1 MDLGQTIASDA
12 FIIDEITV
20 PSSPMESLGLADPS
34 MALIVPLHAG
44 GQQIGAIVLGQRTP
58 GVSYTEDDLA
68 LLEDLADT
76 IAGVVHTV
84 RLQERSVQQIDSL
97 LREVRERE
105 QELQDR
111 MREALAAQ
119 AKPPVLEGRSEKE
132 AISLVEDALRHLHDY
147 PYLGEHT
154 LAQLRIIE
162 SHLHV
167 QEGAWVTHLDRGK
180 ALQEVLTTAI
190 EKLKPPGP
198 QPSPPTREWH
208 QYVILHDCYVLGQL
222 NRDVMSA
229 LYISE
234 GTFNRAR
241 RRAVR
246 GVTRALAEMERE
258 TQRRKLT

>member
-1 MDLGQTIASDA
+1 
-12 FIIDEITV
+12 
-20 PSSPMESLGLADPS
+20 
-34 MALIVPLHAG
+34 
-44 GQQIGAIVLGQRTP
+44 
-58 GVSYTEDDLA
+58 
-68 LLEDLADT
+68 LEDLADT

-84 RLQERSVQQIDSL
+84 RLQEQSVQQIDSL

-105 QELQDR
+105 QELQER
-111 MREALAAQ
+111 MREALAAE
-119 AKPPVLEGRSEKE
+119 AKPPVLEGRNEKE

-154 LAQLRIIE
+154 LAQLRILE

-167 QEGAWVTHLDRGK
+167 QEGALVTHLDRGQ
-180 ALQEVLTTAI
+180 AVQQMLIAAI

-198 QPSPPTREWH
+198 PPSPPTREWH
-208 QYVILHDCYVLGQL
+208 QYVILHDCYVLGKL

-241 RRAVR
+241 RRSVR

-258 TQRRKLT
+258 TQRKKLT